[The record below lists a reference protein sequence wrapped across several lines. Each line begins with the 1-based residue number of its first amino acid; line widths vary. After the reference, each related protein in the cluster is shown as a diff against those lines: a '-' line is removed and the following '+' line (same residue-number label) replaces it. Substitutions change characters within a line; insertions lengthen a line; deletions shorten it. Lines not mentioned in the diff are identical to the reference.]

1 MPANDKILDH
11 CRNLVSQPDYRKEY
25 LLRLKDQC
33 RGLIGYFSNYIPEE
47 IIAAAGFHPV
57 RIIGSFDTS
66 QSHQRTLF
74 NPACS
79 FVQDV
84 YAAACCGE
92 FSLFT
97 HVIFPNSCDS
107 LKLLRQMW
115 ESEVKT
121 PSAYTVFHPINAD
134 ADSIRYFAEECKRFA
149 DELKSISGVNF
160 TEADLT
166 EKINQYNQTRSLL
179 RKLSEIKTE
188 IRAFLSGSQFITLL
202 TAGLIMDRNEYN
214 QILEQLIQ
222 EGTDQQFQDDKSKK
236 KIMIIGPL
244 MDNIRLL
251 EQIEQSGAM
260 IIDDDITNGTRYF
273 DLDVRTQ
280 GDLYINLAERY
291 LRSGPS
297 PTLHTDPRMD
307 IQSFQDRVSGL
318 DMDGVVFVNQKFCE
332 PHVHNYL
339 SKIEILKKLK
349 INYLMLEIE
358 HDRAALSERDLL
370 RIESFIEIAGRN
382 SIGVE

>member
-1 MPANDKILDH
+1 MTANDKILDH

-25 LLRLKDQC
+25 LLRIKDQYH
-33 RGLIGYFSNYIPEE
+33 GLIGYFSNYIPEE
-47 IIAAAGFHPV
+47 IIAATGFHPV

-66 QSHQRTLF
+66 QSHHRTLF

-84 YAAACCGE
+84 YAVACCGE

-107 LKLLRQMW
+107 LKFLRQMW
-115 ESEVKT
+115 ESEVKD

-134 ADSIRYFAEECKRFA
+134 AHSIRYFAEESKRFA
-149 DELKSISGVNF
+149 GELKNISGVNF
-160 TEADLT
+160 TESDLT

-179 RKLSEIKTE
+179 RKLYELKKE
-188 IRAFLSGSQFITLL
+188 IRTFLSGSQLIALM

-214 QILEQLIQ
+214 QILEQLVQ
-222 EGTDQQFQDDKSKK
+222 EGTGQQFQGDKSKK

-244 MDNIRLL
+244 MDNVRLL
-251 EQIEQSGAM
+251 DQIEQCGA
-260 IIDDDITNGTRYF
+260 IIVDDDITNGMRYF
-273 DLDVRTQ
+273 DLDVQTQ
-280 GDLYINLAERY
+280 GDLYENLAERY

-297 PTLHTDPRMD
+297 PTLHRDPQVD
-307 IQSFQDRVSGL
+307 IQSFRDRVSQL
-318 DMDGVVFVNQKFCE
+318 DLGGVVFVNQKFCE

-339 SKIEILKKLK
+339 SKIDILKKLR

-358 HDRAALSERDLL
+358 HDRAALSGRDLL

>member
-1 MPANDKILDH
+1 MPVNDKILEH
-11 CRNLVSQPDYRKEY
+11 CRNLVSQPDYRKDY

-33 RGLIGYFSNYIPEE
+33 RGLVGYFSNYIPEE

-66 QSHQRTLF
+66 QSKQHTLF

-107 LKLLRQMW
+107 LKFLRQMW
-115 ESEVKT
+115 DSEIKE
-121 PSAYTVFHPINAD
+121 PSAYTVFHPINSD
-134 ADSIRYFAEECKRFA
+134 ADSIRYFAEESRRFA
-149 DELKSISGVNF
+149 DELKNISGVNF
-160 TEADLT
+160 TEADLA
-166 EKINQYNQTRSLL
+166 EKINQYNQTRRLL
-179 RKLSEIKTE
+179 RKLYEIKNE
-188 IRAFLSGSQFITLL
+188 IRIPLSGSQLIALM
-202 TAGLIMDRNEYN
+202 TAGLIMNRNEYN

-222 EGTDQQFQDDKSKK
+222 EEAAQQLQGDKSKK

-251 EQIEQSGAM
+251 EQIQQCGAM
-260 IIDDDITNGTRYF
+260 IVDDDITNGTRYF
-273 DLDVRTQ
+273 DRDVRTK
-280 GDLYINLAERY
+280 DDPYTNLAERY

-297 PTLHTDPRMD
+297 PTLYTDPQTD
-307 IQSFQDRVSGL
+307 IQSFQDRVSEL
-318 DMDGVVFVNQKFCE
+318 DLDGVVFVNQKFCE

-339 SKIEILKKLK
+339 SKIDILKELK

>member
-1 MPANDKILDH
+1 MNQTLQH

-25 LLRLKDQC
+25 LLRIKDQYH
-33 RGLIGYFSNYIPEE
+33 GLIGYFSNYIPEE

-57 RIIGSFDTS
+57 RVIGSFNTS

-115 ESEVKT
+115 GSEVNN
-121 PSAYTVFHPINAD
+121 PSAYTLLHPINAD
-134 ADSIRYFAEECKRFA
+134 ADSIRYFAEESRRFA
-149 DELKSISGVNF
+149 DELKNISGVNF

-188 IRAFLSGSQFITLL
+188 IRAFLSGSQLITLM

-222 EGTDQQFQDDKSKK
+222 EGTGQQFRDDKSKK

-358 HDRAALSERDLL
+358 HDRTALSERDLL